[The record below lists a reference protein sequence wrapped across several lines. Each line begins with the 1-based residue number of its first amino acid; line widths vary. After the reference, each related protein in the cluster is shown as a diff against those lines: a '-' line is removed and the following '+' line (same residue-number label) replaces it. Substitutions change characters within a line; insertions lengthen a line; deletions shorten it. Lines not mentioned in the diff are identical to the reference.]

1 MLNDAMVYFGL
12 ARSPRDVGQE
22 GGYFATDPHRRLLQ
36 DLTAA
41 IHAGELVALVGRVGS
56 GKTRALERLKARLR
70 EERLI
75 EDHI

>member
-56 GKTRALERLKARLR
+56 G
-70 EERLI
+70 
-75 EDHI
+75 